1 MFIFLRSCDESV
13 PIDIVKE
20 KMWGERERERQTE
33 IKRERERERGGCSIV
48 VVQ

>member
-20 KMWGERERERQTE
+20 KMWGERERDRQ
-33 IKRERERERGGCSIV
+33 R
-48 VVQ
+48 